1 MAGDWGGCLA
11 SLPTTRWLELLE
23 PSLVDERSEITT
35 DVLSLEKEQFV
46 TEVRSQIERALAVLA
61 VEAQQEA
68 DMYWAS
74 HQLAR
79 EDAGEDE
86 QGRIGTRV
94 RIIGKVSLS
103 AEWYRNRFV
112 SAAPNEKKLVFSTYI
127 KKGKN
132 PNYSMAN
139 FKNEPQWAQALIAQV
154 ESRYVI
160 FRKRAAALSK
170 IRRALC
176 EYEKLLNKTHSD
188 EV

>member
-1 MAGDWGGCLA
+1 MA

-23 PSLVDERSEITT
+23 PSLVDERSEITS
-35 DVLSLEKEQFV
+35 DVLSVERERFV

-74 HQLAR
+74 HNLAR
-79 EDAGEDE
+79 EDASEDE

-94 RIIGKVSLS
+94 RIIGKGSLS

-132 PNYSMAN
+132 LKYSMTN
-139 FKNEPQWAQALIAQV
+139 FKNEPQWARELIEQV
-154 ESRYVI
+154 ESRYVM
-160 FRKRAAALSK
+160 FRKRAAAISK
-170 IRRALC
+170 VRRALC
-176 EYEKLLNKTHSD
+176 EYEKLLNRTHSD

>member
-1 MAGDWGGCLA
+1 MA

-23 PSLVDERSEITT
+23 PSLVDERSEITS
-35 DVLSLEKEQFV
+35 DVLSVERERFV

-74 HQLAR
+74 HNLAR
-79 EDAGEDE
+79 EDASEDE

-94 RIIGKVSLS
+94 RIVGKVSLS

-112 SAAPNEKKLVFSTYI
+112 SAAPNEKKLVFRHTSRRVKPQVQYD
-127 KKGKN
+127 KLQ
-132 PNYSMAN
+132 
-139 FKNEPQWAQALIAQV
+139 NEPQWARELIEQV
-154 ESRYVI
+154 ESRYVM
-160 FRKRAAALSK
+160 FRKRAAAISK
-170 IRRALC
+170 VRRALC
-176 EYEKLLNKTHSD
+176 EYEKLLNRTHSD